1 MKKALQAE
9 RLAKFRGGPTSKLEP
24 TKIVI
29 KNKIKIS
36 STFSHLIE
44 NAKGSWLGSK
54 LGTITPYQW
63 VTDLYQ
69 KSLEI
74 GLRRSAFA
82 TKRYNNNGSSDTFE
96 HDELLNSTNLEKV
109 LCCQLSNVKG
119 VNKLY
124 NSEGRNNAKDF
135 ILILDSKG
143 HTEYVLLTDDVKE
156 KIKDFFKSS
165 TTKRVATSVF
175 AGIVNYTVCPGIGTA
190 IQFVS
195 TNGDVVESSIGE
207 GSFALFCF
215 GFCLRLW
222 NEQCHAHRTNNS
234 SMGDI
239 FTRVLQQFAK
249 GVAYRLGADAVKDV
263 SKKLHER
270 YKSTKSKN
278 EEENGGVELKTENV
292 SDHDGDGPSTVNNED
307 GSKDDIIDVEYTI
320 NFIPFESTDDDDC
333 VIIVAKEFAKGVTD
347 QI

>member
-119 VNKLY
+119 VKKLY

-143 HTEYVLLTDDVKE
+143 HTEYILLTDDVKE

-190 IQFVS
+190 INEWRRSRIKHRRRF
-195 TNGDVVESSIGE
+195 
-207 GSFALFCF
+207 FCII
-215 GFCLRLW
+215 LLW
-222 NEQCHAHRTNNS
+222 
-234 SMGDI
+234 
-239 FTRVLQQFAK
+239 VLLTFM
-249 GVAYRLGADAVKDV
+249 
-263 SKKLHER
+263 E
-270 YKSTKSKN
+270 
-278 EEENGGVELKTENV
+278 
-292 SDHDGDGPSTVNNED
+292 
-307 GSKDDIIDVEYTI
+307 
-320 NFIPFESTDDDDC
+320 
-333 VIIVAKEFAKGVTD
+333 
-347 QI
+347 